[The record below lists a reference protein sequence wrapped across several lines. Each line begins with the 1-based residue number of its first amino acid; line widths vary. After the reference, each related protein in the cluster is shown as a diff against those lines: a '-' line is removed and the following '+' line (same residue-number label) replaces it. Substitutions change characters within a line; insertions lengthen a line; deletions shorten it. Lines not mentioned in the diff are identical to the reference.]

1 METKTKSEILLELWK
16 EARTRFS
23 NQLSILTPQDLSKK
37 LPLTQNSVG
46 FLIQH
51 VGDVELLFAK
61 NVFGSDVKVSAKTFI
76 AQRDTGEWTNLDELI
91 KYVSYSATTLEAI
104 ISKQSAED
112 WETEVITKEFG
123 KKTKAES
130 LGRIISHTAHHG
142 GQLAIILKYAHQEH
156 YAGIA
161 I

>member
-23 NQLSILTPQDLSKK
+23 NQLSILTPQDLTKK

-46 FLIQH
+46 FLIRH

-61 NVFGSDVKVSAKTFI
+61 NVFGSDVKVSAKTLI
-76 AQRDTGEWTNLDELI
+76 AQHDTGEWTNLEELI
-91 KYVSYSATTLEAI
+91 EYVAYSAKTLEAI
-104 ISKQSAED
+104 ISKQGAED
-112 WETEVITKEFG
+112 WETEVVTKEFG

-161 I
+161 F